1 METGQEQAV
10 LQGHTQWV
18 SSVSF
23 SSEGQ
28 ILASGSGDGTVLLWG
43 HDAVPDSSVPTAVA
57 AAESRAPAVS
67 RLEPNHPNPF
77 NGRTRISYRLA
88 ASGWVRLEICNALGQ
103 SVRTLVDQVQPVGAY
118 RVVWD
123 ARDQQG
129 EAVAAGVYLTRLSY
143 PGGRQTRRLLY
154 LK

>member
-1 METGQEQAV
+1 MGLLGVV
-10 LQGHTQWV
+10 LPGC
-18 SSVSF
+18 
-23 SSEGQ
+23 Q
-28 ILASGSGDGTVLLWG
+28 ILASCSGDGTVLLW
-43 HDAVPDSSVPTAVA
+43 DTTRYVVPDSSVPTAVA
-57 AAESRAPAVS
+57 AAESGAPTVS

-88 ASGWVRLEICNALGQ
+88 ASGRIRLEICNALGQ

-129 EAVAAGVYLTRLSY
+129 ATVAAGVYLTRLKS
-143 PGGRQTRRLLY
+143 PTGVQTRRLLY